1 MEWMLPFWLVF
12 ETNIHCYLSME
23 YLRNWWHL
31 YYFLMNLQQ
40 SWNFCS
46 RYRWAISHAWN
57 VTSPAENVVT
67 VFVAFPVSVS
77 VEGSALFADA
87 DAKAW
92 MTTDTCRRSNVACHL
107 KTSNFFISIQILEMC
122 WKVVYSFYVKLLNYP
137 IWLKARY
144 AELIHELITLHNH
157 ELIQR

>member
-1 MEWMLPFWLVF
+1 M
-12 ETNIHCYLSME
+12 
-23 YLRNWWHL
+23 
-31 YYFLMNLQQ
+31 
-40 SWNFCS
+40 
-46 RYRWAISHAWN
+46 
-57 VTSPAENVVT
+57 TSPAENVVT

-122 WKVVYSFYVKLLNYP
+122 WKVVCSFNARLLDYSIL
-137 IWLKARY
+137 LKARY
-144 AELIHELITLHNH
+144 DELVHESITWHNQELIL
-157 ELIQR
+157 R